1 MGLSLVRQSG
11 RLTTMNRPVSLPA
24 LDALIICPQCDALYR
39 LVQPEANARAT
50 CARCHTVLIAPRR
63 KAGAQI
69 IAIAVTV
76 VILVVAA
83 TLFPFI
89 SIAAAGAKNTVSILD
104 AALAFR
110 DGLYAPLT
118 VAVAVLILAVPF
130 IRALL
135 AIYVLTPVVLERP
148 VFPGALKAFRL
159 VEWLRPWSMA
169 EIFVLGCAVA
179 LIKVADLA
187 DIAFG
192 PAFWMF
198 AALVVLVIAQ
208 DSFMCRWSVWNS
220 LRHPRKP

>member
-1 MGLSLVRQSG
+1 MSH
-11 RLTTMNRPVSLPA
+11 PVDLPA
-24 LDALIICPQCDALYR
+24 LDELIICPQCDALYR
-39 LVQPEANARAT
+39 LVRPEPHSRAT
-50 CARCHTVLIAPRR
+50 CSRCHAVLIAPRR
-63 KAGAQI
+63 RAGAQI
-69 IAIAVTV
+69 IAIAVSV

-83 TLFPFI
+83 TFFPFL
-89 SIAAAGAKNTVSILD
+89 SIAAGGAKNSVSILD

-110 DGLYAPLT
+110 AGLYAPLAVT
-118 VAVAVLILAVPF
+118 VAVFILVIPLT
-130 IRALL
+130 RALL

-148 VFPGALKAFRL
+148 VFPGAIGAFRL

-187 DIAFG
+187 NIVFG

-198 AALVVLVIAQ
+198 AVLVVLIIAQ